1 MFKVPKTSNR
11 YVLLGRFI
19 SKTVPNNYMPQPND
33 IKYLCKSKKNG
44 NITSKIVIV
53 VLRGRNSVGADT
65 SV

>member
-33 IKYLCKSKKNG
+33 KNIYANPIKTVTL
-44 NITSKIVIV
+44 
-53 VLRGRNSVGADT
+53 LARL
-65 SV
+65 